1 MQPSSNLLV
10 LAVSTL
16 LFSAV
21 EAEARQTP
29 ISGTAIAPAAAQSKT
44 EGILTDR
51 LAKGHLSIWKSIT
64 AVVFAKDK
72 TGQLKHPKLFD
83 LWQKVDKSGHVVF
96 VELVSQEGA
105 YGSQAGRFRIET
117 LDPGGKLHTC
127 SIRLNLRTI
136 ERAAVDEGERREDGC
151 LPFAGLGNKERY
163 AEVLGHELAHAATVF
178 GDREFLRLYQDL
190 EREAREYDR
199 RLAGS
204 DRRVDDFELRLDKI
218 QRLLEQPARSAE
230 LEIWRE
236 LLNGR
241 VVSAIF
247 RKIAERLPRKY

>member
-1 MQPSSNLLV
+1 MQSSSNLLV
-10 LAVSTL
+10 LAVSAI

-21 EAEARQTP
+21 KAEARQVQIP
-29 ISGTAIAPAAAQSKT
+29 GSASVPAAAQSKT

-72 TGQLKHPKLFD
+72 TGQLKHPRLFD
-83 LWQKVDKSGHVVF
+83 LWQKVDMSGHVVF

-105 YGSQAGRFRIET
+105 YGGTAGKFRIEI
-117 LDPGGKLHTC
+117 LDPAGKRHIS

-136 ERAAVDEGERREDGC
+136 ERAAADEGERREDGY

-163 AEVLGHELAHAATVF
+163 AEVLGHELAHAATIL
-178 GDREFLRLYQDL
+178 GDQDFFRLYQDL
-190 EREAREYDR
+190 EREAGEYHR
-199 RLAGS
+199 CLAGPDPS
-204 DRRVDDFELRLDKI
+204 ADELELRLAKI
-218 QRLLEQPARSAE
+218 QRLTREFERPARSAE
-230 LEIWRE
+230 LEICRE

-241 VVSAIF
+241 GRIGKV
-247 RKIAERLPRKY
+247 Y

>member
-1 MQPSSNLLV
+1 MQPSSNPLV
-10 LAVSTL
+10 LVVSAI
-16 LFSAV
+16 LFSAFV
-21 EAEARQTP
+21 AEARQGQ
-29 ISGTAIAPAAAQSKT
+29 ILRTATVRATAQSKT

-83 LWQKVDKSGHVVF
+83 LWQKVDMSGHVVF

-105 YGSQAGRFRIET
+105 YGGNAGKFRIET
-117 LDPGGKLHTC
+117 LDPGGKRHIS

-163 AEVLGHELAHAATVF
+163 AEVLGHELAHAATILC
-178 GDREFLRLYQDL
+178 DREFLRLYQDL
-190 EREAREYDR
+190 EREAGEYHRCLAGQDR
-199 RLAGS
+199 QVDELEMRLA
-204 DRRVDDFELRLDKI
+204 KI
-218 QRLLEQPARSAE
+218 QRLTREFEWPARSAE
-230 LEIWRE
+230 LEICRE
-236 LLNGR
+236 LVTGRGRISKIYLNR
-241 VVSAIF
+241 
-247 RKIAERLPRKY
+247 